1 MNNQYEV
8 LSPWAVHEPV
18 PLQGIQPRVS
28 NLEGKTIGFIPNEK
42 KAAVPILAEVEKQLK
57 AKFPTLKSAGIYKS
71 PSKSGITD
79 IPADWLKLKGVDT
92 VVLAIGD

>member
-8 LSPWAVHEPV
+8 LNPWAVREPV

-28 NLEGKTIGFIPNEK
+28 NLEGKTVGFIPNEK
-42 KAAVPILAEVEKQLK
+42 KSAVPILAEVEKQLQ
-57 AKFPTLKSAGIYKS
+57 AKYPTLKSAGIYKS
-71 PSKSGITD
+71 PFKSGYTG
-79 IPADWLKLKGVDT
+79 IPEDWLKGVDT